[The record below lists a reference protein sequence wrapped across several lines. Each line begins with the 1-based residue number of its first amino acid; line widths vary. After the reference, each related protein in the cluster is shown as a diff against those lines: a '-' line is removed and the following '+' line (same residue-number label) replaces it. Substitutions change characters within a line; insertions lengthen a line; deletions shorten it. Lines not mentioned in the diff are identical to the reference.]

1 MLAACA
7 QPVRGEAEP
16 QTFPTPFSSEAAPSG
31 EAFAPLPHRLELDPT
46 KVALGKRL
54 FGDPRLSPDGRAACS
69 SCHQLDHGG
78 ANGVARSDLAGR
90 PPVPVNVPSIFNA
103 AFSFRF
109 GWSGRFADIGQQL
122 DFAMQSRAA
131 MASSWE
137 YAARALAQDA
147 SYRDAFVR
155 SYGQGPTPASVREAL
170 ALYSLSLLTPDARF
184 DRHLRGE
191 LALSALEQRGYELFR
206 DYGCASCHQ
215 GISLGGNM
223 LQRFGVMRDYF
234 AERPLLEPAD
244 LGLFS
249 VTHRSEDRYVFRVPS
264 LRNVAR
270 TAPYF
275 HDASAKTLDEAVEI
289 MAEYQLGRD
298 LKDDQR
304 RALIAFLE
312 TLTGELDGKPL

>member
-1 MLAACA
+1 
-7 QPVRGEAEP
+7 VRGEAVM

-31 EAFAPLPHRLELDPT
+31 EAFAPLPHRLALDPS
-46 KVALGKRL
+46 KVELGKRL
-54 FGDPRLSPDGRAACS
+54 FDDARLSLDGHAACS
-69 SCHQLDHGG
+69 SCHLLDRGG
-78 ANGVARSDLAGR
+78 ANGMARSDLPGR

-109 GWSGRFADIGQQL
+109 GWSGRFRDIGEQL
-122 DFAMQSRAA
+122 DFAMESRAA
-131 MASSWE
+131 MASNWE
-137 YAARALAQDA
+137 YAARAVAHDA
-147 SYRDAFVR
+147 GYRDAFVR
-155 SYGQGPTPASVREAL
+155 SYGRGPTAASIREAV
-170 ALYSLSLLTPDARF
+170 ALYSLSLLTPDSRF

-191 LALSALEQRGYELFR
+191 LTLSQLEQRGYELFR

-234 AERPLLEPAD
+234 AERTALTPAD

-249 VTHRSEDRYVFRVPS
+249 LTRRAEDRYVFRVPS
-264 LRNVAR
+264 LRNVAL

-275 HDASAKTLDEAVEI
+275 HDASAKTLDEAVQI

-298 LKDDQR
+298 LKDDER